1 VNQLTKKVT
10 RVSHVELFF
19 DLVFV
24 FALSVATDV
33 TAENLTAR
41 GLFQG
46 LLVLALLW
54 WAWVGFSWLGTNVH
68 ADQGR
73 MVFAFL
79 IAAGGI
85 LLVTILGKDW
95 YAHDNAAIIAAL
107 AYTSVRVIQL
117 VLYWQLGR
125 DSPALRQATRRL
137 AIGAGLGGVLLLTG
151 AVVGGTAQIILVA
164 SAVLIDFG
172 SALFKGGRGWD
183 VSISH
188 FAERYGLF
196 IIIALGEVIIA
207 TGIASTST
215 VITVK
220 VAIPILI
227 AFVLTTAI
235 WCAYFR
241 AVSGPVEH
249 ALAAQPRE
257 RQPLLARDVY
267 SYLHFVT
274 LLGIFMMA
282 LTLKKT
288 IAKVGDAGL
297 DAHLYDVPAFALG
310 VGVSLIL
317 VSLILMRVR
326 VGVSVPRSAWVGLV
340 VAIAF
345 GAFAMTLPAIA
356 VAGGMFVAIA
366 LSARRPPTAA

>member
-1 VNQLTKKVT
+1 MNQITKTVK

-41 GLFQG
+41 GLLQG

-73 MVFAFL
+73 MVLAFL

-95 YAHDNAAIIAAL
+95 YGQDNAAVIAAL
-107 AYTSVRVIQL
+107 AYVSVRAIQL
-117 VLYWQLGR
+117 VLYWRLGR
-125 DSPALRQATRRL
+125 DSPELRDATRRL
-137 AIGAGLGGVLLLTG
+137 TIGAGIGGVLLLIG
-151 AVVGGTAQIILVA
+151 AAVGGTAQIILVA
-164 SAVLIDFG
+164 AAVLIDFG
-172 SALFKGGRGWD
+172 SALLKGGRGWR
-183 VSISH
+183 VSPAH

-215 VITVK
+215 VVTVK
-220 VAIPILI
+220 VVIPILI
-227 AFVLTTAI
+227 AFILTTAV
-235 WCAYFR
+235 WFVYFR
-241 AVSGPVEH
+241 AVSSPVEI
-249 ALAAQPRE
+249 ALTAQPME
-257 RQPLLARDVY
+257 RQPVLARDVY

-282 LTLKKT
+282 LALKKT
-288 IAKVGDAGL
+288 IAKVGDVGL

-317 VSLILMRVR
+317 VSLILMRMR
-326 VGVSVPRSAWVGLV
+326 VGAPVPRSAWVGLV

-345 GAFAMTLPAIA
+345 GAFAMTLPAIV

>member
-1 VNQLTKKVT
+1 MNQITKTVK

-41 GLFQG
+41 GLLQG

-73 MVFAFL
+73 MVLAFL

-95 YAHDNAAIIAAL
+95 YGQDNAAVIAAL
-107 AYTSVRVIQL
+107 AYVSVRAIQL
-117 VLYWQLGR
+117 VLYWRLGR
-125 DSPALRQATRRL
+125 DSPELRDATRRL
-137 AIGAGLGGVLLLTG
+137 TIGAGIGGVLLLIG
-151 AVVGGTAQIILVA
+151 AAVGGTAQIILVA
-164 SAVLIDFG
+164 AAVLIDFG
-172 SALFKGGRGWD
+172 SALLKGGRGWR
-183 VSISH
+183 VSPAH

-215 VITVK
+215 VVTVK
-220 VAIPILI
+220 VVIPILI
-227 AFVLTTAI
+227 AFILTTAV
-235 WCAYFR
+235 WFVYFR
-241 AVSGPVEH
+241 AVSSPVEI
-249 ALAAQPRE
+249 ALTAQPME
-257 RQPLLARDVY
+257 RQPVLARDVY

-282 LTLKKT
+282 LALKKT
-288 IAKVGDAGL
+288 IAKVGDVGL

-317 VSLILMRVR
+317 MRMRV
-326 VGVSVPRSAWVGLV
+326 GAPVPRSAWVGLV

-345 GAFAMTLPAIA
+345 GAFAMTLPAIV